1 MSATVSGRREAPADE
16 YEWKAHPNKK
26 LTTKICR
33 LHFGRVARSVYAMSE
48 SDRSATTSLES
59 ISADLETATPSGL
72 DPTRRA
78 LILTALATGAYLA
91 SSRSAA
97 ADEDQPGSD
106 ERPQK
111 ADVLVFSEGE
121 HAGEVIKP
129 QDLKLGGPP
138 VHAWP
143 RDSKTSVVRKGSRL
157 NELLVVRLDPAELD
171 DETRSRAADGIVA
184 YSAICSH
191 AGCPVTGWLKGAAG
205 DNDVLKCFC
214 HNSEFDPRHRAEV
227 VFGPAQRRLAA
238 LPLAAADGSLT
249 VAATF
254 VGKVGQQAG

>member
-1 MSATVSGRREAPADE
+1 MASA
-16 YEWKAHPNKK
+16 
-26 LTTKICR
+26 
-33 LHFGRVARSVYAMSE
+33 
-48 SDRSATTSLES
+48 
-59 ISADLETATPSGL
+59 
-72 DPTRRA
+72 
-78 LILTALATGAYLA
+78 
-91 SSRSAA
+91 RSAA

-111 ADVLVFSEGE
+111 TDVLVFSEGE

-138 VHAWP
+138 AHAWP
-143 RDSKTSVVRKGSRL
+143 KDSKTSVVRKGSRL
-157 NELLVVRLDPAELD
+157 NELLVIRLDPAELD

-214 HNSEFDPRHRAEV
+214 HNSEFDPRHSAEV
-227 VFGPAQRRLAA
+227 VFGPALRRLAA
-238 LPLAAADGSLT
+238 LPLTTADGSLT